1 MYQQMIFVNLAV
13 NDLEASKKFFTELG
27 FALNE
32 QFSDDSTA
40 SVVISDAIVLMIM
53 KKERF
58 GQFTKKQIADSSQTV
73 EALLALSAESRE
85 KVDELVDKAI
95 ASGVPPPA
103 RPRSR
108 ATSCTAGPSST
119 RTVTTSRSS
128 GWTRRSSRAEQPS
141 GPYEPILTGPEGRG
155 GGNSPPPPV
164 ARRGSQA
171 LPEPPRYVSHPKLAR
186 SSQNSRNERSP
197 RTSTSSLVR
206 GRRR

>member
-53 KKERF
+53 KKDRF

-73 EALLALSAESRE
+73 EALMALSAESRE

-95 ASGVPPPA
+95 ASGGAPA
-103 RPRSR
+103 GETQEQGDFMYGR
-108 ATSCTAGPSST
+108 AFFDPDGHHFEVVWMDPS
-119 RTVTTSRSS
+119 V
-128 GWTRRSSRAEQPS
+128 
-141 GPYEPILTGPEGRG
+141 IEG
-155 GGNSPPPPV
+155 
-164 ARRGSQA
+164 
-171 LPEPPRYVSHPKLAR
+171 
-186 SSQNSRNERSP
+186 
-197 RTSTSSLVR
+197 
-206 GRRR
+206 